1 MVYSLLLFFSLVCI
15 DAFFPLAFMNPD
27 MLGRNFL
34 MHSFVIIL
42 KCTYLNI
49 IRLQLVIQI
58 VIGLFVLEDLTA
70 GRFVRGVG
78 W

>member
-1 MVYSLLLFFSLVCI
+1 
-15 DAFFPLAFMNPD
+15 MNPD

-34 MHSFVIIL
+34 MSSFVIIL

-49 IRLQLVIQI
+49 ITLQLVIQI
-58 VIGLFVLEDLTA
+58 VIGLFVSEDLTA